1 MSGKQRLSASIDSD
15 LLRAAE
21 QAVRRGRYPSVSAWV
36 NDGLRLKLEHDR
48 RLDALA
54 SFVAAYEAEH
64 GEITNSEIDAAVRN
78 ARVRARVVRGTR
90 PVSRALPRRGP
101 ARR

>member
-1 MSGKQRLSASIDSD
+1 MNGKQRLSASIDSD

-21 QAVRRGRYPSVSAWV
+21 QAVKRGRYPSVSAWV
-36 NDGLRLKLEHDR
+36 NEGLRLKLEHDR

-54 SFVAAYEAEH
+54 DFVAAYEAEH
-64 GEITNSEIDAAVRN
+64 GEITNSEIDLAVRS
-78 ARVRARVVRGTR
+78 ARARALVVRGTTL
-90 PVSRALPRRGP
+90 VKRASPRRKV

>member
-1 MSGKQRLSASIDSD
+1 MNGKQRLSASIDSD

-21 QAVRRGRYPSVSAWV
+21 QAVKRGRYPSVSAWV
-36 NDGLRLKLEHDR
+36 NEGLRLKLEHDG

-64 GEITNSEIDAAVRN
+64 GEITNREIEVAVRN
-78 ARVRARVVRGTR
+78 ARVRALVVRGTKPGR
-90 PVSRALPRRGP
+90 RASLRRKAG
-101 ARR
+101 